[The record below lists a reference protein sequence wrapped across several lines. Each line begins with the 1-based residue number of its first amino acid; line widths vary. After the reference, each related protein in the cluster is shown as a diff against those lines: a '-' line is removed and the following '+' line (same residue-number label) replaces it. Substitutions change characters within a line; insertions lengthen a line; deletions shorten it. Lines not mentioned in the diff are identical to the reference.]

1 MLFKFK
7 NHLCLSETIL
17 CKEFPFSISCDLC
30 TDIELLCITMSG
42 HSKCTECVCQDH
54 LCIDLSLNSLES
66 TYIKVEHDLFE
77 ALDEQLSQL
86 LAWIIWLCKVLK
98 QTENCIDTKVTC
110 LTQELADNN
119 DGTENDTPQ
128 MLSQFLDQM
137 SNKFWQSVSSLSQ
150 TAATF
155 LHSFW
160 DSLLVLKLTLR
171 YCILFTW
178 QDSELFH

>member
-7 NHLCLSETIL
+7 NHLCLFKIIL
-17 CKEFPFSISCDLC
+17 HKEFSFSISCDLC
-30 TDIELLCITMSG
+30 TDIELSCIIMSD
-42 HSKCTECVCQDH
+42 HSKCAECVHQDH

-66 TYIKVEHDLFE
+66 THIKVEHDLSE

-86 LAWIIWLCKVLK
+86 LTWIVWLCKVLK
-98 QTENCIDTKVTC
+98 QTENCINTKVTY
-110 LTQELADNN
+110 LVQELADDN
-119 DGTENDTPQ
+119 DGTENDTLQ

-137 SNKFWQSVSSLSQ
+137 SNKFWQSVSSFSQ

-155 LHSFW
+155 SHSFW
-160 DSLLVLKLTLR
+160 DSLLVPKLTLR